1 MTPTQPELTAVDKS
15 ALNAF
20 VERASGR
27 LVGIRNGLL
36 IFDQNRKSDG
46 DIDVSLRGLELLR
59 RDALDHQLDSIANL
73 IDECEASIR
82 LAIGPEPP
90 PSLIGQS
97 LDIVARIEEALL
109 TISLRSEEFLPDV
122 SDFIDDSFRSLWGEE
137 FESEPEPEADTWAE
151 EFEVDEET
159 LEIFRSEASELLR
172 SIANSIDALRSHA
185 DNREALWE
193 VRRSAHTFKGAAG
206 IVGIREASELAHRVE
221 DLLDLMV
228 EKGSM
233 PDVEILDI
241 LSRAAERLD
250 RATFGSS
257 AIVPAGGETIYTEF
271 DRVIERVKSGGSQ
284 ASDAP
289 ATAAADPPKPSAP
302 AIERPASSPIVR
314 VSLDRLDDLIG
325 LSGEM
330 AANRRSVADEF
341 VKLLDN
347 NDPGSRTALID
358 TIASLLDAQRHLTTE
373 LQEKLFGIRLVRF
386 GTLETRLSRAVNV
399 TGEEE
404 NKSVGIAL
412 ENGDTEIDTQI
423 IDALIEPL
431 LHLLK
436 NAVVHGIEHADTRRL
451 IGKPEKGLIRIRVD
465 SDADGITLIVADD
478 GRGISAAKL
487 IEKAVKNQI
496 ITPEA
501 ADALDDEAAFQ
512 LMFERGLT
520 TADTLNLNAG
530 RGIGMSI
537 VKESVEKCGGRLT
550 ITSEPQVG
558 TTFTIRMPLT
568 IPKADTSKPVRE
580 KAADAP
586 DAAKARK
593 VVLIVDDSPSVRR
606 QTCKIVESC
615 GHRVITAQNGAE
627 ALELLLSGVWHPDII
642 LSDVEMPVM
651 DGWAFLEYVKTDDH
665 FGTIPVVM
673 ITSLDDRE
681 HRDRAA
687 ALGAADY
694 HIKPVDRARLS
705 ATIAEQLSKAE
716 A

>member
-1 MTPTQPELTAVDKS
+1 MPPTQPELTEIDRS

-36 IFDQNRKSDG
+36 IYDQNRNSDG
-46 DIDVSLRGLELLR
+46 DIEVSLRGLELLR
-59 RDALDHQLDSIANL
+59 RDALDHHLDAVAGL

-97 LDIVARIEEALL
+97 LDIVARIEESLL
-109 TISLRSEEFLPDV
+109 TISLDSEEFLPDV

-137 FESEPEPEADTWAE
+137 PDPETDAWTEES
-151 EFEVDEET
+151 EVDEET
-159 LEIFRSEASELLR
+159 LDIFRSEASELLR
-172 SIANSIDALRSHA
+172 SIANSIDALRSHC

-193 VRRSAHTFKGAAG
+193 VRRCAHTFKGAAG
-206 IVGIREASELAHRVE
+206 IVGIRDASELAHRIE

-228 EKGSM
+228 ENSSM
-233 PDVEILDI
+233 PDAEILDL
-241 LSRAAERLD
+241 LSIAAERLD

-257 AIVPAGGETIYTEF
+257 AIENRGNSIYTDF
-271 DRVIERVKSGGSQ
+271 DRVIARVNAGS
-284 ASDAP
+284 SLETP
-289 ATAAADPPKPSAP
+289 VPTAASVNLPKPVAQT
-302 AIERPASSPIVR
+302 IERPATSPIVR

-330 AANRRSVADEF
+330 AANRRSVAEEF
-341 VKLLDN
+341 AKLLET
-347 NDPGSRTALID
+347 NDAGSRTAMVES
-358 TIASLLDAQRHLTTE
+358 IASLLDAQRHLTAE
-373 LQEKLFGIRLVRF
+373 LQDKLFGIRLVRF
-386 GTLETRLSRAVNV
+386 GTLETRLSRAVHV
-399 TGEEE
+399 TSEEE
-404 NKSVGIAL
+404 NKSVGIVV

-436 NAVVHGIEHADTRRL
+436 NAVVHGIEPADTRRL
-451 IGKPEKGLIRIRVD
+451 IGKAEKGLIRIRVD
-465 SDADGITLIVADD
+465 SDEDGVTLMIADD
-478 GRGISAAKL
+478 GRGISVTKL
-487 IEKAVKNQI
+487 KEKAVKNEI
-496 ITPEA
+496 ISPEIA
-501 ADALDDEAAFQ
+501 ETLDDEAAHY

-537 VKESVEKCGGRLT
+537 VKESVEKCGGRLA
-550 ITSEPQVG
+550 ISSEPQIG

-568 IPKADTSKPVRE
+568 IPKSAASTSSARLTE
-580 KAADAP
+580 ADAP
-586 DAAKARK
+586 NSAKARK

-606 QTCKIVESC
+606 QTCKIVEEC

-627 ALELLLSGVWHPDII
+627 ALELLLSGVWHPDLI

-651 DGWAFLEYVKTDDH
+651 DGWEFLEYVKTDDH

-673 ITSLDDRE
+673 VTSLDE
-681 HRDRAA
+681 QQHRDRATV
-687 ALGAADY
+687 LGASDY
-694 HIKPVDRARLS
+694 HIKPVNRVRLA
-705 ATIAEQLSKAE
+705 ATIAAQLGRNAG
-716 A
+716 

>member
-1 MTPTQPELTAVDKS
+1 MTPTRPELTEIDKS

-36 IFDQNRKSDG
+36 IFDQNRNSDG
-46 DIDVSLRGLELLR
+46 DIEVSLRGLELLR
-59 RDALDHQLDSIANL
+59 RDASDHQLEEIVGL
-73 IDECEASIR
+73 IDECDESIR

-97 LDIVARIEEALL
+97 LDIVARIEESLL
-109 TISLRSEEFLPDV
+109 TISLDSEEFLPDV

-137 FESEPEPEADTWAE
+137 PEPETDAWAE

-172 SIANSIDALRSHA
+172 SIANSIDALRSHC

-193 VRRSAHTFKGAAG
+193 VRRCAHTFKGAAG
-206 IVGIREASELAHRVE
+206 IVGIKDASELAHRVE

-228 EKGSM
+228 ENSSM
-233 PDVEILDI
+233 PDAEILDL

-257 AIVPAGGETIYTEF
+257 AIENPGNSIYSDF
-271 DRVIERVKSGGSQ
+271 DRVIDRVRAGGSLKTP
-284 ASDAP
+284 AP
-289 ATAAADPPKPSAP
+289 TAASVNLPKPAAQS
-302 AIERPASSPIVR
+302 IERPASSPIVR

-325 LSGEM
+325 LSGQM

-341 VKLLDN
+341 AKLLEKGDS
-347 NDPGSRTALID
+347 DDRAALID
-358 TIASLLDAQRHLTTE
+358 TIASLLDAQQHLTAE
-373 LQEKLFGIRLVRF
+373 LQDKLFGIRLVRF
-386 GTLETRLSRAVNV
+386 GTLETRLSRAVHV
-399 TGEEE
+399 TSEEE
-404 NKSVGIAL
+404 NKSVGISL

-436 NAVVHGIEHADTRRL
+436 NAVVHGIEREDTRRL

-465 SDADGITLIVADD
+465 SGADGITLTIADD
-478 GRGISAAKL
+478 GRGISTAKL
-487 IEKAVKNQI
+487 KEKAVKNQL

-501 ADALDDEAAFQ
+501 AEKMDDEAAHY

-537 VKESVEKCGGRLT
+537 VKESVEKCGGQLN
-550 ITSEPQVG
+550 ISSEPQVG

-568 IPKADTSKPVRE
+568 IPKGDAAVPRTPE
-580 KAADAP
+580 KAADLPNGAN
-586 DAAKARK
+586 ARK

-606 QTCKIVESC
+606 QTCKIVEEC

-627 ALELLLSGVWHPDII
+627 ALELLLSGVWHPDLI

-651 DGWAFLEYVKTDDH
+651 DGWSLLEYIKTDEH
-665 FGTIPVVM
+665 FGSIPVVM
-673 ITSLDDRE
+673 ITSLDDQH
-681 HRDRAA
+681 HRDRAT
-687 ALGAADY
+687 ALGASDY
-694 HIKPVDRARLS
+694 HIKPVNRVRLAAS
-705 ATIAEQLSKAE
+705 IAAQIGQHVA
-716 A
+716 